1 MLERALGGFEAF
13 EFLDVGVRRVDGSPS
28 GLETLKPSVNT
39 MPPGADELDQEREI
53 VDPRVPLG
61 EQVTLEPLESANRL
75 VQEAADLRDVAR
87 DREHLGAKPV
97 TDCMADMCRN
107 RGLELGRGGGER
119 LDLVP

>member
-1 MLERALGGFEAF
+1 MLGCGLLVDRVLHTLEPVADALPAGRDE
-13 EFLDVGVRRVDGSPS
+13 VDQQA
-28 GLETLKPSVNT
+28 EV
-39 MPPGADELDQEREI
+39 
-53 VDPRVPLG
+53 VDARMPLG
-61 EQVTLEPLESANRL
+61 EDVPLEPLQPANRL

-119 LDLVP
+119 LDLIT